1 MTPSFRV
8 RLLLVVLAALAARP
22 AAAQSIRAVARDAAT
37 GAPVAEAM
45 VRVEAAD
52 GSLAA
57 ADFTDAA
64 GVVVLRLRQPGT
76 YRVEARRSGYHP
88 ASVEVQAGGARV
100 QAEIRMTQRPFTMDT
115 VVVMGQLP
123 NERGRQGFERRRALG
138 EGVFLDSAY
147 LSQRSGRA
155 AYAGDMLR
163 GVPGLYLQRRAGAT
177 VPRSERGWGC
187 MVMLLDG
194 RPFPLSFRD
203 GGRRE
208 LHQVLGP
215 RDVKAVEVYREFNE
229 VPPEFRQYA
238 DTGPVRCGVYLY
250 WTRVRW

>member
-1 MTPSFRV
+1 MTTRIH
-8 RLLLVVLAALAARP
+8 RWILLAAVAVLAAHP

-52 GSLAA
+52 GTLAVA
-57 ADFTDAA
+57 GFADAA

-76 YRVEARRSGYHP
+76 YRVEATRSGYQP
-88 ASVEVQAGGARV
+88 TSVQVEAGGAQV
-100 QAEIRMTQRPFTMDT
+100 QAEIRMAQRPFTLDT

-123 NERGRQGFERRRALG
+123 NERERQGFERRRALG

-147 LSQRSGRA
+147 LSQRSGRV
-155 AYAGDMLR
+155 AYAGDMLS
-163 GVPGLYLQRRAGAT
+163 GVPGLYMQRRAGAT

-194 RPFPLSFRD
+194 RPFSMSFRD

-208 LHQVLGP
+208 LHQVIGP
-215 RDVKAVEVYREFNE
+215 RDVEAVEVYREFDE

-250 WTRVRW
+250 WTRARW